1 MFFPITRLR
10 RLRMSAELRDMVREN
25 EVNVKDLIAP
35 LFIVPGSRVREEIP
49 SLPGQYRLSIDLA
62 LEEAAKLY
70 DLGLPAVLLFGIP
83 EQKDDQGLLSC
94 AADGIIQRC
103 IIALKQ
109 ALPKLI
115 VITDVCLCEYTS
127 HGHCG
132 VLKNGTVDNDQ
143 TLEILVK
150 QSLSHARAGADILA
164 PSSMMDGCV
173 GAMRQGLDQEG
184 FDILPIMAYAAK
196 YASAFYGPFR
206 DAVQSAPQF
215 GDRKSHQ
222 LDPANLNEGIREVE
236 LDLEEG
242 ADIVMVKPALAYLD
256 LIRVVKER
264 FHVPTAAYNVSGE
277 YAMIKAAAA
286 NGWVDGPRIMLEVL
300 TSIKRAGADLIISYF
315 AEEFARLSR
324 GTR

>member
-164 PSSMMDGCV
+164 PSGMMDGCV